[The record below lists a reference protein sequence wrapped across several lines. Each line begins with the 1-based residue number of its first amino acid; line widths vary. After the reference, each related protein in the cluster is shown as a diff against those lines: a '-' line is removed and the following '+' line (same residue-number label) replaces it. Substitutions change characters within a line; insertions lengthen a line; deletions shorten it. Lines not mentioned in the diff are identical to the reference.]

1 VDAAPTGG
9 TVRRRRRAAALVALA
24 AIVVAV
30 AGFAYLRPTLTPKRA
45 TVSTSIDQR
54 FVANNPVSFDFVS
67 PSMGW
72 ASLIFV
78 GPSSEAGQVRVF
90 RTVDGA
96 KHWQQQLA
104 GQSSSALTPGS
115 SGPITVQFF
124 GKTHGFMTLGLPVE
138 QLYRT
143 ADGGGHWDA
152 VSIPASV
159 RIDSVTFVDATYGWL
174 LAGPL
179 SVGPQ
184 PISSGIQ
191 ALKLYATRD
200 GGSNWERLPDPPVD
214 AAGLGFRRPTEAWM
228 GGFGPG
234 APHVYTSSDAG
245 QSWQRHD
252 LPPPLG
258 SAWTVDRYFPDSPAR
273 IQLLPG
279 VGAIASVEV
288 FNCVAESTAS
298 GSATCLNVTAVT
310 FDFTSGDGGVTWR
323 RVPLAPGD
331 VAYQDSMH
339 WWAVS
344 ADALF
349 KSTDAGQSWKQVTA
363 TPPGWQFSV
372 AGVLDSKHAWVSLF
386 LVGGFGL
393 ALTSDGGL
401 HWTLGNVP
409 KPT

>member
-1 VDAAPTGG
+1 
-9 TVRRRRRAAALVALA
+9 
-24 AIVVAV
+24 
-30 AGFAYLRPTLTPKRA
+30 
-45 TVSTSIDQR
+45 
-54 FVANNPVSFDFVS
+54 
-67 PSMGW
+67 MGW

-78 GPSSEAGQVRVF
+78 GPSSEAGQFRVF

-96 KHWQQQLA
+96 QHWQQQLA
-104 GQSSSALTPGS
+104 GQTSPRLTPGS

-124 GKTHGFMTLGLPVE
+124 GKIRGFMAVGEPVE

-143 ADGGGHWDA
+143 TDGGVYWDP
-152 VSIPASV
+152 VSVPANA
-159 RIDSVTFVDATYGWL
+159 RIDSVAFSDSSYGWL
-174 LAGPL
+174 LAAPL
-179 SVGPQ
+179 SVGTQ
-184 PISSGIQ
+184 PISAGTE
-191 ALKLYATRD
+191 ALHLYATRD
-200 GGSNWERLPDPPVD
+200 AGSTWERLPDPPVD

-234 APHVYTSSDAG
+234 APHVYTSGDG
-245 QSWQRHD
+245 GKSWQRHD

-258 SAWTVDRYFPDSPAR
+258 GAWPVDRYFPNSPTR

-279 VGAIASVEV
+279 MGVKASVEA
-288 FNCVAESTAS
+288 FNCVAESTPS
-298 GSATCLNVTAVT
+298 GSATCLSVTAVT

-331 VAYQDSMH
+331 VAYQDSVH

-349 KSTDAGQSWKQVTA
+349 KSADAGQSWKQVTA

-372 AGVLDSKHAWVSLF
+372 AGVLDATHAWVSLF
-386 LVGGFGL
+386 LVGGYGL
-393 ALTSDGGL
+393 ALTSDGGR
-401 HWTLGNVP
+401 HWPLANVP